1 MHTPSGRFK
10 PNTQICLSMTDFHP
24 ESWNPM
30 WSTTTILVGFQSFM
44 LEEAPS
50 FGSISSSSATK
61 RQYAIESLE
70 YNVRNRTFTGL
81 FPELVDVL
89 RKQRQQLREAS
100 GGAAAGTAAAATAT
114 DADADAGAGA
124 TAGQGLAPGLAL
136 PVLVGL
142 LAMVLGSFYLLLRA

>member
-1 MHTPSGRFK
+1 
-10 PNTQICLSMTDFHP
+10 
-24 ESWNPM
+24 M

-114 DADADAGAGA
+114 DADAGAGA